1 MYWITLQTALVKLKF
16 PSLPWASSGLLGSQA
31 LSVAGSLEPTFT
43 VT

>member
-31 LSVAGSLEPTFT
+31 LFVARSLEPTFT

>member
-31 LSVAGSLEPTFT
+31 LPMAGSLEPTFT